1 MQFVTLHLCG
11 HSVWTLLTIFP
22 WSSKDCRRQHLII
35 AATAQDL
42 NEGVGGL
49 KEGILTSV

>member
-1 MQFVTLHLCG
+1 MGPFTVDL
-11 HSVWTLLTIFP
+11 WTLTIFSL
-22 WSSKDCRRQHLII
+22 SSMDCLCLMI

>member
-1 MQFVTLHLCG
+1 MQFVTLLLCG
-11 HSVWTLLTIFP
+11 HSLWTLLTIFP
-22 WSSKDCRRQHLII
+22 RSSKDCHPLII

-49 KEGILTSV
+49 EEGILTSV